1 MEFFDSRMTD
11 NLIKST
17 ISSQINLELLPYQ
30 NSPELTQNGP
40 EITHRAINIPSNDV
54 LHIKQK
60 LHHIPLI
67 HHILLA
73 FTAQPALVACF
84 RQ

>member
-1 MEFFDSRMTD
+1 MTN

-17 ISSQINLELLPYQ
+17 ISSQINLESLAYQ
-30 NSPELTQNGP
+30 NSPDLTQNGP
-40 EITHRAINIPSNDV
+40 EIIHRAINIPSNDV